1 VDWFAVMIDDWILVF
16 WAGDG
21 GVMLS
26 ADGVQLVFFLG
37 GDGFLTKNKKLLF

>member
-1 VDWFAVMIDDWILVF
+1 MMIDDWLLVF

-26 ADGVQLVFFLG
+26 ADGVQLVFFLVEM
-37 GDGFLTKNKKLLF
+37 GF